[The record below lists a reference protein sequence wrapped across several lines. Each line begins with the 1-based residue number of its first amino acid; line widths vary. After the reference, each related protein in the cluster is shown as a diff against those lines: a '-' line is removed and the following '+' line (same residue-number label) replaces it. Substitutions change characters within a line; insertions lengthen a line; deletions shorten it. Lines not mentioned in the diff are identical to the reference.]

1 MNTNPYNPYDTYS
14 RNQGQPYSPYQ
25 QPAPFDG
32 YGVTY
37 SQDARQSLLSKV
49 LTLLSF
55 SLAMAGLGLFVGLQL
70 LAAGLGGFWIP
81 AIILE
86 FIVLI
91 ALMITT
97 RKLPNATMLNLGLLY
112 LFTFT
117 SGMTISTIIAA
128 YAAAGAATAIYQAL
142 ALTGVLTIGLG
153 MYAWSTKR
161 NLSFLGPILFI
172 GLLTVVVASIFSLFF
187 ATGPLSFIIALVS
200 VALFSGFI
208 VYDIQRVKFT
218 ENTLSAAIL
227 LTVSLYLDILNLFLS
242 LLRLFGYGSNDD

>member
-1 MNTNPYNPYDTYS
+1 MNTNPYHPYNSYS
-14 RNQGQPYSPYQ
+14 GNQGQAYNPSRQFPPYG
-25 QPAPFDG
+25 D

-37 SQDARQSLLSKV
+37 SKDAHQSLLSKV

-55 SLAMAGLGLFVGLQL
+55 SLVMAGLGLFVGLQL
-70 LAAGLGGFWIP
+70 LSIGLGGFWLP
-81 AIILE
+81 AVILE
-86 FIVLI
+86 IIVLI
-91 ALMITT
+91 ALMITAN
-97 RKLPNATMLNLGLLY
+97 KLPHATTLNLGLLY

-142 ALTGVLTIGLG
+142 SMTGVMTVGLG
-153 MYAWSTKR
+153 MYAWTTKR

-172 GLLTVVVASIFSLFF
+172 GLLAVLVASIFSFFF

-208 VYDIQRVKFT
+208 VYDIQRIKFS
-218 ENTLSAAIL
+218 ENTMSAAIL
-227 LTVSLYLDILNLFLS
+227 LTVSIYLDILNLFLS
-242 LLRLFGYGSNDD
+242 LLRLFGYGNDE